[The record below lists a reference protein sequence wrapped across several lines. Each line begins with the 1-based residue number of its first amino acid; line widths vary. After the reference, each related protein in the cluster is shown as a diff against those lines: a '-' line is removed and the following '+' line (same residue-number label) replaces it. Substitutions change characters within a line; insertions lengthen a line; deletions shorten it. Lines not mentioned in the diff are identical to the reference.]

1 MKKFLKV
8 TGLVITIPVGL
19 FIILAALLY
28 VPAIQNFVVDKVTAA
43 VSKQGDMQISIDNVR
58 LGFPLRLHINGVEV
72 LSPKQDTLLSAEQ
85 LRVHIQL
92 LPLLRKQIEVDG
104 ISLRDVHMN
113 TGDLIPSMT
122 LQGSLGEFRLSSHGV
137 ALTPEVAIVNEAL
150 LRNTDLTI
158 RFREDTEEPDTPH
171 HRRCIGKSYWKA
183 CDAKR

>member
-72 LSPKQDTLLSAEQ
+72 LSPKQDT
-85 LRVHIQL
+85 
-92 LPLLRKQIEVDG
+92 
-104 ISLRDVHMN
+104 
-113 TGDLIPSMT
+113 
-122 LQGSLGEFRLSSHGV
+122 
-137 ALTPEVAIVNEAL
+137 
-150 LRNTDLTI
+150 
-158 RFREDTEEPDTPH
+158 
-171 HRRCIGKSYWKA
+171 
-183 CDAKR
+183 